1 MLTTTMNGFK
11 WRKTFGS
18 SGYNYTFNYKSVNK
32 ETTRCVPKK
41 LDPLLVN
48 IYITQTHFEI
58 VIIKNN

>member
-1 MLTTTMNGFK
+1 MDLNGE
-11 WRKTFGS
+11 RPLGHRV
-18 SGYNYTFNYKSVNK
+18 YNYTFNYKSVNK